1 MVVDIVIS
9 LWHYTKNEEHL
20 LRMVMIMRGVVHRR
34 GWRPGRRGRMERCE
48 RRRKLEGE
56 ESTASRSPRAPY
68 RLPVRH
74 YSQS

>member
-34 GWRPGRRGRMERCE
+34 GWRPGRRGRMER
-48 RRRKLEGE
+48 GE
-56 ESTASRSPRAPY
+56 C
-68 RLPVRH
+68 
-74 YSQS
+74 